1 MLICILI
8 QFFEMHKVERVKK
21 LIGFHKI
28 FSVIQNVMNKKTVIV
43 IHFTLTGWKNVTQAT
58 LKPSQH
64 SLSHCKVRTSSKLT
78 SICLKSKIETLA
90 KSVKHVKKVN
100 NESTRSKIQ

>member
-43 IHFTLTGWKNVTQAT
+43 IHITLTGWKNVTQAT

-64 SLSHCKVRTSSKLT
+64 SLSHYKVRASSKLT
-78 SICLKSKIETLA
+78 FICLKSKIETLA
-90 KSVKHVKKVN
+90 KRC
-100 NESTRSKIQ
+100 ETC